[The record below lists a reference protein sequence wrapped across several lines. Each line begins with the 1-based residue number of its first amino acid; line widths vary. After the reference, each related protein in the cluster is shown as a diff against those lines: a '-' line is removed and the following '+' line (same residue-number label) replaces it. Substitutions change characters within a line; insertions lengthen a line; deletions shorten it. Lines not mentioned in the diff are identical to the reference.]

1 MDFTKKILP
10 GDKLDISLTNAENDA
25 VYKSMFSDLISEKMW
40 EITMPVSAGR
50 IVLLQVG
57 EPFSFIL
64 YTSDKV
70 LLEGSAIVRKR
81 YKKENL
87 YFLVVELVNE
97 LKRIQR
103 RDFFRMPCMINMR
116 YSMLEYDENI
126 YNSEVA
132 FCDMIYKGTAEI
144 EKSPWYDSVI
154 LDISGG
160 GIRCSDNKPIELGSF
175 LMVRFM
181 LNVNDTDEV
190 FDILGCV
197 VNCEKSLDETRY
209 FIRIRFIFEKIADRE
224 KIVRYV
230 FEEERRIRRREME

>member
-1 MDFTKKILP
+1 MKISITV
-10 GDKLDISLTNAENDA
+10 KLL
-25 VYKSMFSDLISEKMW
+25 
-40 EITMPVSAGR
+40 
-50 IVLLQVG
+50 
-57 EPFSFIL
+57 
-64 YTSDKV
+64 
-70 LLEGSAIVRKR
+70 
-81 YKKENL
+81 
-87 YFLVVELVNE
+87 
-97 LKRIQR
+97 
-103 RDFFRMPCMINMR
+103 
-116 YSMLEYDENI
+116 
-126 YNSEVA
+126 

-197 VNCEKSLDETRY
+197 VNCEKSPDETRY

>member
-10 GDKLDISLTNAENDA
+10 GDKLDISLTNAKNDA
-25 VYKSMFSDLISEKMW
+25 VYKSSFSDLISEKIW

-57 EPFSFIL
+57 EPFDFIL
-64 YTSDKV
+64 YTSDKI
-70 LLEGSAIVRKR
+70 LLEGCAIVRKR

-87 YFLVVELVNE
+87 YFLVVELTSE

-126 YNSEVA
+126 YNSEAA
-132 FCDMIYKGTAEI
+132 FCDMIYKGTAGI
-144 EKSPWYDSVI
+144 EKSPLKDSVI

-160 GIRCSDNKPIELGSF
+160 GIRCSDKEPIEQGSF
-175 LMVRFM
+175 LMVHFM
-181 LNVNDTDEV
+181 LNVNDTEEL
-190 FDILGCV
+190 FDLLGCV
-197 VNCEKSLDETRY
+197 VNCEKSPDETRY

-230 FEEERRIRRREME
+230 FEQERRIRRREME